1 LPKRDFAATIDAMI
15 RLSDLRWTLG
25 VVATIAIVGCFS
37 EAGEVAATEASE
49 GTGAASTSSGSSSGG
64 SATTSA
70 DAEVTGDTSSSS
82 DPDSTSTAGS
92 SSSSAEE
99 DSSSTGEPPLD
110 CDCPPDAVV
119 CEGFEGAGI
128 PAGWTL
134 QVGSDSPDALPS
146 SDAAFCGEQ
155 GFAAV
160 ITGDGYTMLNTEPDF
175 DLVAGGPVSVSIRFW
190 ITDGCV
196 DASTRALAV
205 SLLDGATLE
214 YQASIMIG
222 GPEGI
227 AAQFSAD
234 GNMGLPMSL
243 DMPAPAP
250 GQWHRLRLDFDELA
264 ALGVPNI
271 GISLDG
277 AEPFDAPA
285 GPQIPNADYDE
296 IRLSVGPYRL
306 NTGARGPCEIRYD
319 DAWLFPT
326 P

>member
-1 LPKRDFAATIDAMI
+1 MI
-15 RLSDLRWTLG
+15 LSGCLRSTLG
-25 VVATIAIVGCFS
+25 MVATAAIAGCFS

-49 GTGAASTSSGSSSGG
+49 GTAAASTSSGSSSGG

-70 DAEVTGDTSSSS
+70 DAEVTSVTSSSS

-92 SSSSAEE
+92 SSSAG
-99 DSSSTGEPPLD
+99 DGSSTGEPPLD
-110 CDCPPDAVV
+110 CECPADAVV

-134 QVGSDSPDALPS
+134 QAGSDSPDALPS
-146 SDAAFCGEQ
+146 PDAAFCGEQ
-155 GFAAV
+155 GFPAM
-160 ITGDGYTMLNTEPDF
+160 ITGDGYTMLNTEPAF
-175 DLVAGGPVSVSIRFW
+175 DSVAGGPVSVSIRFW

-196 DASTRALAV
+196 DAPTRALAV
-205 SLLDGATLE
+205 SLLDGATLD

-227 AAQFSAD
+227 AAQFSAGGD
-234 GNMGLPMSL
+234 TGPLMSL
-243 DMPAPAP
+243 DMPAPTP

-285 GPQIPNADYDE
+285 GPQIPDADYDE